1 MGCGPAAKSP
11 NRPSSDAWRPLGQ
24 LCYLASVSHHA
35 RSARQL
41 RRPLRANAANEGAGL
56 SAAVVELNSEA
67 AKQASARKTGTQSP
81 WTRESTFAAK
91 ESDNHSTT
99 MSGYIGVGSLSSPPP
114 RQGDPRNQHLV
125 SGDEIMRRARSSLPN
140 PPAGQQWIRVNND
153 WQLVSTPDDA
163 DASPVPPEP
172 SAPREHVVLPSD
184 TLQGLC
190 LRYKTTA
197 RKLKQANPSLDL
209 GNSSLRGVAVLRIPG
224 SGPAQPVTE
233 EVQMARLRAA
243 VPSLSAAEAR
253 FYLSV
258 EATVEGAVARAR
270 ADAAW
275 ERGNDWSTARSQPEP
290 DRGVE
295 AAVASAEAFIRHQEP
310 LGRLIAPDEI
320 AAAIAWLCSPGSSAI
335 TGAVLSVDGGMTA
348 TP

>member
-1 MGCGPAAKSP
+1 M
-11 NRPSSDAWRPLGQ
+11 
-24 LCYLASVSHHA
+24 
-35 RSARQL
+35 
-41 RRPLRANAANEGAGL
+41 
-56 SAAVVELNSEA
+56 
-67 AKQASARKTGTQSP
+67 
-81 WTRESTFAAK
+81 
-91 ESDNHSTT
+91 
-99 MSGYIGVGSLSSPPP
+99 
-114 RQGDPRNQHLV
+114 

-163 DASPVPPEP
+163 DAPAPPPEP

-197 RKLKQANPSLDL
+197 RKLKQANPALDL

-243 VPSLSAAEAR
+243 VPSLSASEAR

-275 ERGNDWSTARSQPEP
+275 ERGRGDWATAPQP

-295 AAVASAEAFIRHQEP
+295 AAVASAEAFIRQAQQPAVAVPVADAVVVEAVPVASHEP
-310 LGRLIAPDEI
+310 ARSNISRQRDVSLL
-320 AAAIAWLCSPGSSAI
+320 
-335 TGAVLSVDGGMTA
+335 
-348 TP
+348 

>member
-1 MGCGPAAKSP
+1 
-11 NRPSSDAWRPLGQ
+11 
-24 LCYLASVSHHA
+24 
-35 RSARQL
+35 
-41 RRPLRANAANEGAGL
+41 
-56 SAAVVELNSEA
+56 
-67 AKQASARKTGTQSP
+67 
-81 WTRESTFAAK
+81 
-91 ESDNHSTT
+91 

-163 DASPVPPEP
+163 DAPAPAPEP

-233 EVQMARLRAA
+233 EVQMASLRAA
-243 VPSLSAAEAR
+243 VPSLSASEAR

-295 AAVASAEAFIRHQEP
+295 AAVASADAFIRQAQQPALAVPVAEAVVVEAVPVASHEP
-310 LGRLIAPDEI
+310 ARSNISRQRDVSLL
-320 AAAIAWLCSPGSSAI
+320 
-335 TGAVLSVDGGMTA
+335 
-348 TP
+348 

>member
-1 MGCGPAAKSP
+1 
-11 NRPSSDAWRPLGQ
+11 
-24 LCYLASVSHHA
+24 
-35 RSARQL
+35 
-41 RRPLRANAANEGAGL
+41 
-56 SAAVVELNSEA
+56 
-67 AKQASARKTGTQSP
+67 
-81 WTRESTFAAK
+81 
-91 ESDNHSTT
+91 

-114 RQGDPRNQHLV
+114 RHGDPRNQHLV

-140 PPAGQQWIRVNND
+140 PPPGQQWIRVNND

-163 DASPVPPEP
+163 EAPAPEP

-233 EVQMARLRAA
+233 EVQMASLRAA
-243 VPSLSAAEAR
+243 VPSLSASEAR

-295 AAVASAEAFIRHQEP
+295 AAVASAEAFIRQAQQPALAVPVADAVVVEAVPVASHEP
-310 LGRLIAPDEI
+310 ARSNISRPHTSQASLL
-320 AAAIAWLCSPGSSAI
+320 
-335 TGAVLSVDGGMTA
+335 
-348 TP
+348 

>member
-1 MGCGPAAKSP
+1 
-11 NRPSSDAWRPLGQ
+11 
-24 LCYLASVSHHA
+24 
-35 RSARQL
+35 
-41 RRPLRANAANEGAGL
+41 
-56 SAAVVELNSEA
+56 
-67 AKQASARKTGTQSP
+67 
-81 WTRESTFAAK
+81 
-91 ESDNHSTT
+91 

-153 WQLVSTPDDA
+153 WQLVSTPPDDA
-163 DASPVPPEP
+163 DAPAPEP

-197 RKLKQANPSLDL
+197 RKLKQANPALDL
-209 GNSSLRGVAVLRIPG
+209 GNSSLRGVDVLRIPG
-224 SGPAQPVTE
+224 SGPAQPNSQDVKL
-233 EVQMARLRAA
+233 ARVRAA
-243 VPSLSAAEAR
+243 VPSLSNAEAR

-275 ERGNDWSTARSQPEP
+275 ERRHTSTGRDAGSDASGAAWERRGRGDWATTPEP

-295 AAVASAEAFIRHQEP
+295 AAVASAEAFIRQAQQPALAVPVADAVVVEAVPVASHEP
-310 LGRLIAPDEI
+310 ARSNISRQRDVSLL
-320 AAAIAWLCSPGSSAI
+320 
-335 TGAVLSVDGGMTA
+335 
-348 TP
+348 

>member
-1 MGCGPAAKSP
+1 
-11 NRPSSDAWRPLGQ
+11 
-24 LCYLASVSHHA
+24 
-35 RSARQL
+35 
-41 RRPLRANAANEGAGL
+41 
-56 SAAVVELNSEA
+56 
-67 AKQASARKTGTQSP
+67 
-81 WTRESTFAAK
+81 
-91 ESDNHSTT
+91 
-99 MSGYIGVGSLSSPPP
+99 MSGYIGVGSLSSPQ
-114 RQGDPRNQHLV
+114 RRDPRDAHLV

-163 DASPVPPEP
+163 DAPAPAPEP

-197 RKLKQANPSLDL
+197 RKLKQANPALDL

-233 EVQMARLRAA
+233 EVQMASLRAA
-243 VPSLSAAEAR
+243 VPALSAAEAR

-258 EATVEGAVARAR
+258 EPSVEEAVARAR

-275 ERGNDWSTARSQPEP
+275 ERGNDWATARSQPEP

-295 AAVASAEAFIRHQEP
+295 AAVASADAFIRQAQQPALAVPVADAVVVEAVPVASHEP
-310 LGRLIAPDEI
+310 ARSNISRQRDVSLL
-320 AAAIAWLCSPGSSAI
+320 
-335 TGAVLSVDGGMTA
+335 
-348 TP
+348 

>member
-1 MGCGPAAKSP
+1 MASTKKSAKTGIQTALLGDHLQS
-11 NRPSSDAWRPLGQ
+11 AGQ
-24 LCYLASVSHHA
+24 LDS
-35 RSARQL
+35 
-41 RRPLRANAANEGAGL
+41 
-56 SAAVVELNSEA
+56 
-67 AKQASARKTGTQSP
+67 
-81 WTRESTFAAK
+81 TRLYT
-91 ESDNHSTT
+91 TLQYT

-163 DASPVPPEP
+163 DAPAPEP

-197 RKLKQANPSLDL
+197 RKLKRANPALDL

-243 VPSLSAAEAR
+243 VPALSAAEAR

-258 EATVEGAVARAR
+258 EATVEGAIARAR

-295 AAVASAEAFIRHQEP
+295 AAVASAEAFIRQAQQPALAVPVAEAVVVEAVPVASHEP
-310 LGRLIAPDEI
+310 ARSNVYRRGDVSML
-320 AAAIAWLCSPGSSAI
+320 
-335 TGAVLSVDGGMTA
+335 
-348 TP
+348 

>member
-1 MGCGPAAKSP
+1 
-11 NRPSSDAWRPLGQ
+11 
-24 LCYLASVSHHA
+24 
-35 RSARQL
+35 
-41 RRPLRANAANEGAGL
+41 
-56 SAAVVELNSEA
+56 
-67 AKQASARKTGTQSP
+67 
-81 WTRESTFAAK
+81 
-91 ESDNHSTT
+91 

-114 RQGDPRNQHLV
+114 RRGDPRNQHLV

-163 DASPVPPEP
+163 DAPAPAPEP
-172 SAPREHVVLPSD
+172 SAPREHVVLSSD

-224 SGPAQPVTE
+224 SGPAQPATE

-258 EATVEGAVARAR
+258 EPSVEGAVARAR

-275 ERGNDWSTARSQPEP
+275 ERGNDWATARSQPEP

-295 AAVASAEAFIRHQEP
+295 AAVASAEAFIRQAQQPAVAVPVADAVVVEAVPVASHEP
-310 LGRLIAPDEI
+310 ARSNISRPHTSQASLL
-320 AAAIAWLCSPGSSAI
+320 
-335 TGAVLSVDGGMTA
+335 
-348 TP
+348 

>member
-1 MGCGPAAKSP
+1 
-11 NRPSSDAWRPLGQ
+11 
-24 LCYLASVSHHA
+24 
-35 RSARQL
+35 
-41 RRPLRANAANEGAGL
+41 
-56 SAAVVELNSEA
+56 
-67 AKQASARKTGTQSP
+67 
-81 WTRESTFAAK
+81 
-91 ESDNHSTT
+91 
-99 MSGYIGVGSLSSPPP
+99 
-114 RQGDPRNQHLV
+114 
-125 SGDEIMRRARSSLPN
+125 MRRARSSLPN

-163 DASPVPPEP
+163 DAPAPAPEP

-233 EVQMARLRAA
+233 EVQMASLRAA

-258 EATVEGAVARAR
+258 EATVEGAVARETSV
-270 ADAAW
+270 W
-275 ERGNDWSTARSQPEP
+275 KSTSELRYG
-290 DRGVE
+290 DN
-295 AAVASAEAFIRHQEP
+295 VASMA
-310 LGRLIAPDEI
+310 
-320 AAAIAWLCSPGSSAI
+320 
-335 TGAVLSVDGGMTA
+335 
-348 TP
+348 

>member
-1 MGCGPAAKSP
+1 
-11 NRPSSDAWRPLGQ
+11 
-24 LCYLASVSHHA
+24 
-35 RSARQL
+35 
-41 RRPLRANAANEGAGL
+41 
-56 SAAVVELNSEA
+56 
-67 AKQASARKTGTQSP
+67 
-81 WTRESTFAAK
+81 
-91 ESDNHSTT
+91 
-99 MSGYIGVGSLSSPPP
+99 MSGYVGVGSLSSPPP
-114 RQGDPRNQHLV
+114 RRGDPRNQHLV

-153 WQLVSTPDDA
+153 WQLVSAPDAA
-163 DASPVPPEP
+163 DAPAPAPK

-197 RKLKQANPSLDL
+197 RKLKRANPALDL

-233 EVQMARLRAA
+233 EVQMASLRAA
-243 VPSLSAAEAR
+243 VPSLSASEAR

-258 EATVEGAVARAR
+258 EATVEGAVARAN

-275 ERGNDWSTARSQPEP
+275 ERGNDWATARSQPEP

-295 AAVASAEAFIRHQEP
+295 AAVASAEAFIRQAQQPAVAEAVPVAEAVVVEAVPVASHEP
-310 LGRLIAPDEI
+310 ARSNISRRNDISLL
-320 AAAIAWLCSPGSSAI
+320 
-335 TGAVLSVDGGMTA
+335 
-348 TP
+348 

>member
-1 MGCGPAAKSP
+1 M
-11 NRPSSDAWRPLGQ
+11 
-24 LCYLASVSHHA
+24 
-35 RSARQL
+35 
-41 RRPLRANAANEGAGL
+41 
-56 SAAVVELNSEA
+56 
-67 AKQASARKTGTQSP
+67 
-81 WTRESTFAAK
+81 
-91 ESDNHSTT
+91 
-99 MSGYIGVGSLSSPPP
+99 
-114 RQGDPRNQHLV
+114 

-153 WQLVSTPDDA
+153 WQLVSTPPDDA
-163 DASPVPPEP
+163 EAPAPEP

-197 RKLKQANPSLDL
+197 RKLKRANPALDL

-233 EVQMARLRAA
+233 EVQMASLRAA
-243 VPSLSAAEAR
+243 VPALSASEAR

-275 ERGNDWSTARSQPEP
+275 ERGRAATSRPAEASAWERGRGDWATAPEP

-295 AAVASAEAFIRHQEP
+295 AAVASAEAFIRQAQEP
-310 LGRLIAPDEI
+310 AL
-320 AAAIAWLCSPGSSAI
+320 
-335 TGAVLSVDGGMTA
+335 AVPVADAVVVEAVPVASHEPARSNISRRNDISLL
-348 TP
+348 

>member
-1 MGCGPAAKSP
+1 
-11 NRPSSDAWRPLGQ
+11 
-24 LCYLASVSHHA
+24 
-35 RSARQL
+35 
-41 RRPLRANAANEGAGL
+41 
-56 SAAVVELNSEA
+56 
-67 AKQASARKTGTQSP
+67 
-81 WTRESTFAAK
+81 
-91 ESDNHSTT
+91 

-163 DASPVPPEP
+163 DAPAPAPEP

-190 LRYKTTA
+190 LRYRTTA

-233 EVQMARLRAA
+233 EVQMASLRAA
-243 VPSLSAAEAR
+243 VPSLSASEAR

-258 EATVEGAVARAR
+258 EPSVEGAIARAH

-275 ERGNDWSTARSQPEP
+275 ERRHTSTGRAAGSDASGAAWERRGRGDWATAPQP

-295 AAVASAEAFIRHQEP
+295 AAVASAEAFIRQAQEP
-310 LGRLIAPDEI
+310 
-320 AAAIAWLCSPGSSAI
+320 
-335 TGAVLSVDGGMTA
+335 AVAVPMADAVVVEAVPVASHEPARSNISRRGDVSLL
-348 TP
+348 

>member
-1 MGCGPAAKSP
+1 
-11 NRPSSDAWRPLGQ
+11 
-24 LCYLASVSHHA
+24 
-35 RSARQL
+35 
-41 RRPLRANAANEGAGL
+41 
-56 SAAVVELNSEA
+56 
-67 AKQASARKTGTQSP
+67 
-81 WTRESTFAAK
+81 
-91 ESDNHSTT
+91 

-114 RQGDPRNQHLV
+114 RRGDPRNQHLV

-153 WQLVSTPDDA
+153 WQLVSMADDA
-163 DASPVPPEP
+163 DAPAPEP

-197 RKLKQANPSLDL
+197 RKLKRANPALDL
-209 GNSSLRGVAVLRIPG
+209 GNSSLRGVDVLRIPG

-233 EVQMARLRAA
+233 EVQMASLRAA

-258 EATVEGAVARAR
+258 EATVEGAIARAR

-295 AAVASAEAFIRHQEP
+295 AAVASAEAFIRQAQQPALAVPVAEAVVVEAVPVASHEP
-310 LGRLIAPDEI
+310 ARSNISRQRDVSLL
-320 AAAIAWLCSPGSSAI
+320 
-335 TGAVLSVDGGMTA
+335 
-348 TP
+348 

>member
-1 MGCGPAAKSP
+1 M
-11 NRPSSDAWRPLGQ
+11 
-24 LCYLASVSHHA
+24 
-35 RSARQL
+35 
-41 RRPLRANAANEGAGL
+41 
-56 SAAVVELNSEA
+56 
-67 AKQASARKTGTQSP
+67 
-81 WTRESTFAAK
+81 
-91 ESDNHSTT
+91 
-99 MSGYIGVGSLSSPPP
+99 
-114 RQGDPRNQHLV
+114 

-163 DASPVPPEP
+163 DAPAPAPEP

-224 SGPAQPVTE
+224 SGTRAAGDRGGADGE
-233 EVQMARLRAA
+233 LRAA
-243 VPSLSAAEAR
+243 VPSLSASEAR

-295 AAVASAEAFIRHQEP
+295 AAVASAEAFIRQAQQPALAVPVADAVVVEAVPVASHEP
-310 LGRLIAPDEI
+310 ARSNISRQRDVSLL
-320 AAAIAWLCSPGSSAI
+320 
-335 TGAVLSVDGGMTA
+335 
-348 TP
+348 

>member
-1 MGCGPAAKSP
+1 
-11 NRPSSDAWRPLGQ
+11 
-24 LCYLASVSHHA
+24 
-35 RSARQL
+35 
-41 RRPLRANAANEGAGL
+41 
-56 SAAVVELNSEA
+56 
-67 AKQASARKTGTQSP
+67 
-81 WTRESTFAAK
+81 
-91 ESDNHSTT
+91 

-140 PPAGQQWIRVNND
+140 PPPGQQWIRVNND

-163 DASPVPPEP
+163 EAPAPAPEP
-172 SAPREHVVLPSD
+172 TPREHVVLPSD

-224 SGPAQPVTE
+224 TGPAQPVTE

-243 VPSLSAAEAR
+243 VPALSLSEAR

-258 EATVEGAVARAR
+258 EASVEGAIARAR
-270 ADAAW
+270 ADAAWERRHTSTGRAAGSDASGAAW

-295 AAVASAEAFIRHQEP
+295 AAVASAEAFIRQAQQPAVAVPMAEAVVVEAVPVASHEP
-310 LGRLIAPDEI
+310 ARSNISRRNDISLL
-320 AAAIAWLCSPGSSAI
+320 
-335 TGAVLSVDGGMTA
+335 
-348 TP
+348 

>member
-1 MGCGPAAKSP
+1 
-11 NRPSSDAWRPLGQ
+11 
-24 LCYLASVSHHA
+24 
-35 RSARQL
+35 
-41 RRPLRANAANEGAGL
+41 
-56 SAAVVELNSEA
+56 
-67 AKQASARKTGTQSP
+67 
-81 WTRESTFAAK
+81 
-91 ESDNHSTT
+91 
-99 MSGYIGVGSLSSPPP
+99 MSGYIGVGSLSSPQ
-114 RQGDPRNQHLV
+114 RRDPRDAHLV
-125 SGDEIMRRARSSLPN
+125 SGDEIMRRARTSLPN

-163 DASPVPPEP
+163 DAPAPEP

-190 LRYKTTA
+190 LRYRTTA

-233 EVQMARLRAA
+233 EVQMASLRAA

-295 AAVASAEAFIRHQEP
+295 AAVASADAFIRQAQQPALAVPVADAVVVEAVPVASHEP
-310 LGRLIAPDEI
+310 ARSNISRQRDVSLL
-320 AAAIAWLCSPGSSAI
+320 
-335 TGAVLSVDGGMTA
+335 
-348 TP
+348 

>member
-1 MGCGPAAKSP
+1 
-11 NRPSSDAWRPLGQ
+11 
-24 LCYLASVSHHA
+24 
-35 RSARQL
+35 
-41 RRPLRANAANEGAGL
+41 
-56 SAAVVELNSEA
+56 
-67 AKQASARKTGTQSP
+67 
-81 WTRESTFAAK
+81 
-91 ESDNHSTT
+91 

-163 DASPVPPEP
+163 DAPAPAPEP

-224 SGPAQPVTE
+224 SGPAQPLTE
-233 EVQMARLRAA
+233 EVQMASLRAA

-258 EATVEGAVARAR
+258 EPSVEGAIARAH

-275 ERGNDWSTARSQPEP
+275 ERRHTSTGRAAGSDASGAAWERRGRGDWSTARSQPEP

-295 AAVASAEAFIRHQEP
+295 AAVASAEAFIRQAQQPALAVPVADAVVVEAVPVASHEP
-310 LGRLIAPDEI
+310 ARSNISRQRDVSLL
-320 AAAIAWLCSPGSSAI
+320 
-335 TGAVLSVDGGMTA
+335 
-348 TP
+348 

>member
-1 MGCGPAAKSP
+1 
-11 NRPSSDAWRPLGQ
+11 
-24 LCYLASVSHHA
+24 
-35 RSARQL
+35 
-41 RRPLRANAANEGAGL
+41 
-56 SAAVVELNSEA
+56 
-67 AKQASARKTGTQSP
+67 
-81 WTRESTFAAK
+81 
-91 ESDNHSTT
+91 
-99 MSGYIGVGSLSSPPP
+99 
-114 RQGDPRNQHLV
+114 V

-163 DASPVPPEP
+163 DAPAPAPEP

-190 LRYKTTA
+190 LRYRTTA

-233 EVQMARLRAA
+233 EVQMASLRAA

-275 ERGNDWSTARSQPEP
+275 ERGRGDWATAPQP

-295 AAVASAEAFIRHQEP
+295 AAVASAEAFIRQAQQPAVAVPVADAVVVEAVPVASHEP
-310 LGRLIAPDEI
+310 ARSNISRQRDVSLL
-320 AAAIAWLCSPGSSAI
+320 
-335 TGAVLSVDGGMTA
+335 
-348 TP
+348 

>member
-1 MGCGPAAKSP
+1 
-11 NRPSSDAWRPLGQ
+11 
-24 LCYLASVSHHA
+24 
-35 RSARQL
+35 
-41 RRPLRANAANEGAGL
+41 
-56 SAAVVELNSEA
+56 
-67 AKQASARKTGTQSP
+67 
-81 WTRESTFAAK
+81 
-91 ESDNHSTT
+91 
-99 MSGYIGVGSLSSPPP
+99 
-114 RQGDPRNQHLV
+114 V

-140 PPAGQQWIRVNND
+140 PPPGQQWIRVNND

-163 DASPVPPEP
+163 DAPAPAPEP

-197 RKLKQANPSLDL
+197 RKLKRANPALDL

-233 EVQMARLRAA
+233 EVQMASLRAA

-258 EATVEGAVARAR
+258 EATVEGAIARAH

-275 ERGNDWSTARSQPEP
+275 ERRHTSTGRAAGSDASGAAWERRGRGDWATTPVR

-295 AAVASAEAFIRHQEP
+295 AAVASAEAFIRQAQQPALAVPVADAVVVEAVPVASHEP
-310 LGRLIAPDEI
+310 ARSNISRRNDISLL
-320 AAAIAWLCSPGSSAI
+320 
-335 TGAVLSVDGGMTA
+335 
-348 TP
+348 